1 MIGVAV
7 QFDLILRETSGVLQ
21 GGLLWDAMKDGFM
34 KGYVTKDDYANTLHA
49 YQQRHNEMKSDNRD
63 KTEEYFQQVN

>member
-21 GGLLWDAMKDGFM
+21 GGLLWDAVKDGFM
-34 KGYVTKDDYANTLHA
+34 KGYVTKDEYANTLRA
-49 YQQRHNEMKSDNRD
+49 YQKIQDEMKSDQRD
-63 KTEEYFQQVN
+63 KAEEEG